1 MAWILVLLSLMPYV
15 ISAASWDLFIFAQE
29 WPPAVCIQGEME
41 HHKCGIPKEVTTW
54 GIHGLWPTL
63 RGTEGPTSCNN
74 SWHFSV
80 KPIQDLL
87 PEMMKKW
94 PNMYEDTSQNSFWEH
109 EWDKHGTCA
118 TSLPTTADEH
128 KYFSTALKINDN
140 FNALKLLNKHGI
152 IPSKTAS
159 YNYTQYKTAL
169 SQELGGALPVIQ
181 CAYDKHTKQHVIY
194 EVEIC
199 LDKQTLKPVSCYPS
213 ENESGK
219 RSVSV
224 VEMLQK
230 RHHHHSGPPQ
240 SDCPKSDPIYY
251 PPIPGVDP
259 ELVGRRDIDVSV
271 L

>member
-1 MAWILVLLSLMPYV
+1 MAWIWVLLSLIPYV

-41 HHKCGIPKEVTTW
+41 ETFSQFTKKQKQ
-54 GIHGLWPTL
+54 PTL

-80 KPIQDLL
+80 KPIQVLFL
-87 PEMMKKW
+87 HL
-94 PNMYEDTSQNSFWEH
+94 YHVSYSFTLDRVSFREH

-159 YNYTQYKTAL
+159 YN
-169 SQELGGALPVIQ
+169 
-181 CAYDKHTKQHVIY
+181 HTKQHVIY